1 MEAVGYKDLFNE
13 VLSEMDFYRI
23 SRLIQNECGIKMP
36 APKKVMLEARLR
48 KRLRFLQ
55 INSYA
60 EYCDYLFSPKGI
72 TNELVHMLDV
82 VTTNKTDFFREPEH
96 FDYLYSTALPEL
108 VNAHGAGTRRKLMA
122 WSAGCSS
129 GEEPYT
135 LAMILDKFADR
146 CDGFQYSILAT
157 DISTKV
163 LEKAYFGIYP
173 QEKVLPVPFE
183 LKKQYLLR
191 SKDKTK
197 RLIRVAPEIRARVT
211 FQRLNLMDEDS
222 GIHEK
227 MDVLF
232 FRNVIIYFNKSTQKV
247 ILNRICRH
255 LRPAGY
261 LFTGHSE
268 TLHGLDLPLR
278 QVASSI
284 YRKQG

>member
-13 VLSEMDFYRI
+13 VLSEKDFYRL

-36 APKKVMLEARLR
+36 APKKGMLKARLR

-55 INSYA
+55 IYSYA
-60 EYCDYLFSPKGI
+60 EYCDYLFSPEGI

-96 FDYLYSTALPEL
+96 FDYLYRTALPEL
-108 VNAHGAGTRRKLMA
+108 VNAHGVGTRRKLKA

-191 SKDKTK
+191 SKDKNK
-197 RLIRVAPEIRARVT
+197 RLIRIAPELRARVT

-247 ILNRICRH
+247 ILNRICRRTAWIC
-255 LRPAGY
+255 LC
-261 LFTGHSE
+261 
-268 TLHGLDLPLR
+268 D
-278 QVASSI
+278 Q
-284 YRKQG
+284 